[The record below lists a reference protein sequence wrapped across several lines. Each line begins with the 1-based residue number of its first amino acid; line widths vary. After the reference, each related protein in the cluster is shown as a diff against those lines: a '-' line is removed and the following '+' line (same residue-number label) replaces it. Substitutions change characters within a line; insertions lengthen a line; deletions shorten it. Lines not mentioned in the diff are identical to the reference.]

1 MSAVSN
7 LNWEHILDTYC
18 QAFFLWND
26 LWIICVL
33 WFHML
38 LARARDG
45 CLMRNQNQTELCALC
60 CAGSLVGN
68 AWSSSVNIIREGGP
82 SSWPSTVN
90 ITSSPQPLV
99 QLDWVRCQ
107 RQGDSGWSQ
116 QTCPAAKFLSLWNV
130 EYLDLILT
138 YIKLEYF
145 VPSTT

>member
-99 QLDWVRCQ
+99 QLDWVRDRETLDGASRLVLLPSFFHCEMWNIWIQ
-107 RQGDSGWSQ
+107 LTLWWHFQCNSQ
-116 QTCPAAKFLSLWNV
+116 CLLH
-130 EYLDLILT
+130 
-138 YIKLEYF
+138 
-145 VPSTT
+145 